1 MIFPCYH
8 PRYPGD
14 NVFILCVCVCV
25 CVSVY
30 ACHDVFPG
38 DLTMKDWCHTNHILQ
53 VHCWGC
59 LVVQVMFHALMTS
72 LITSPGYKVGKILK
86 LIYFRQYLSQSIDQ
100 KLKILEMLMAI
111 FLVYL
116 TSSITSSEKVC
127 RKLKMVAILKTQL
140 QFDLKYEKT
149 VPN

>member
-1 MIFPCYH
+1 M
-8 PRYPGD
+8 
-14 NVFILCVCVCV
+14 
-25 CVSVY
+25 
-30 ACHDVFPG
+30 
-38 DLTMKDWCHTNHILQ
+38 
-53 VHCWGC
+53 
-59 LVVQVMFHALMTS
+59 QVMFHALMTS

-100 KLKILEMLMAI
+100 KLKISEMLMAI